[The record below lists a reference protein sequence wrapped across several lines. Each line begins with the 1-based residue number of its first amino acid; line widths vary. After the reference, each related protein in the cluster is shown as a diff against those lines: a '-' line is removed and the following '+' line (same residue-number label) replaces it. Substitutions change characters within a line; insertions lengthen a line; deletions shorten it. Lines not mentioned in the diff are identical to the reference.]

1 VCSNKRNKSKGSVVL
16 IAVSS
21 KYSDRRGGGSEVKFN
36 CLLKF
41 CFSKRTMKM
50 HVQNQ
55 SKTNC
60 VAQQTTTSNN
70 EIYCTPN
77 MATRARGMAWLTFFT
92 HRSNL
97 NRDKSNDKKTYG

>member
-1 VCSNKRNKSKGSVVL
+1 VL

-41 CFSKRTMKM
+41 FFSKRTMKM

-70 EIYCTPN
+70 EIYHTKHGDEGE
-77 MATRARGMAWLTFFT
+77 RHGMANFLYSPF
-92 HRSNL
+92 
-97 NRDKSNDKKTYG
+97 KSQSR